1 MCDFISW
8 IEREGHI
15 YLFTNKELNTKEG
28 RKIQKGLKDND
39 VRGHGVIREYW
50 GLKDGVNKECEDFST
65 PDNFPKEIVKA
76 VKLGQYSEIGF
87 NLDLLN
93 SAGKAEY
100 EKIRQPALV
109 EYKKIEQSA
118 LAEYEKIE
126 QPALAEYEKIEQP
139 ALAEYKKI
147 EQPAWAEYEKIKQ
160 TAFWDIFKHKKY
172 RNKKWL

>member
-100 EKIRQPALV
+100 EKIRQPA
-109 EYKKIEQSA
+109 
-118 LAEYEKIE
+118 
-126 QPALAEYEKIEQP
+126 
-139 ALAEYKKI
+139 
-147 EQPAWAEYEKIKQ
+147 
-160 TAFWDIFKHKKY
+160 FWDIFQHKKY